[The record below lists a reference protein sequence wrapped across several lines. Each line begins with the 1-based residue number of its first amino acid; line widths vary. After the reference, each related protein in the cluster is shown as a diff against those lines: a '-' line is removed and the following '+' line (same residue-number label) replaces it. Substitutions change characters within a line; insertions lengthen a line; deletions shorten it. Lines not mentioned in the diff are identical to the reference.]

1 MKLTNSNYYGSKAN
15 LEYFSVSQYKDFL
28 DCPARALATAR
39 GEYKPQMT
47 EAMLIGSYIDSYFEG
62 SLEKFKNEHPEIFN
76 SRTGELKA
84 AYQKAN
90 SIIKR
95 CEADDLFMEYMT
107 GSKQVIMTAE
117 LFGVPFKIKM
127 DVYRKDERIVD
138 LKIVRSLERIMG
150 ISFIEHWGYDTQMA
164 VYSEVERIYTKRN
177 YNLPTYLAV
186 ATKEDTTDIDIIHIP
201 HWRREECLAD
211 VGKNMPRLI
220 AYKNGELEAPGCG
233 VCDYCKMNKKLKE
246 PTEFELVGLSNREIA
261 LMKGKVW

>member
-1 MKLTNSNYYGSKAN
+1 MKLTNSNYYGPKAN
-15 LEYFSVSQYKDFL
+15 KEYFSVSQYKDFL

-39 GEYKPQMT
+39 GEYKSPMT

-62 SLEKFKNEHPEIFN
+62 ELNKFKKEHPEIFN

-84 AYQKAN
+84 AYQRAN
-90 SIIKR
+90 DIIKR
-95 CEADDLFMEYMT
+95 CEADDLFMEYVT

-117 LFGVPFKIKM
+117 MFGAPWKIKM

-138 LKIVRSLERIMG
+138 LKIIRSLERIMG
-150 ISFIEHWGYDTQMA
+150 ISFIEFWGYDTQMA
-164 VYSEVERIYTKRN
+164 VYSEVERIFTKREN
-177 YNLPTYLAV
+177 NLSTYLAV

-220 AYKNGELEAPGCG
+220 AYKSGELEAPGCG
-233 VCDYCKMNKKLKE
+233 VCAYCKQNKKLKA
-246 PTEFELVGLSNREIA
+246 PTEFEYVGFSNKDLA
-261 LMKGKVW
+261 LMEGKIF

>member
-1 MKLTNSNYYGSKAN
+1 MRLTNSNYYGPKAN

-39 GEYKPQMT
+39 GEYKQPMT

-62 SLEKFKNEHPEIFN
+62 NLEQFKTEHPEIFN

-84 AYQKAN
+84 AYSKAN
-90 SIIKR
+90 DIIKR

-117 LFGVPFKIKM
+117 LFGAPWKIKM
-127 DVYRKDERIVD
+127 DVYRKNERIVD
-138 LKIVRSLERIMG
+138 LKIIRSLERIMG
-150 ISFIEHWGYDTQMA
+150 ISFIEHWGYDIQMA
-164 VYSEVERIYTKRN
+164 VYSEVERIYTKRED
-177 YNLPTYLAV
+177 NLPTYLAV
-186 ATKEDTTDIDIIHIP
+186 ATKEDTTDLDIIHIP

-220 AYKNGELEAPGCG
+220 AYKSGELEAPGCG
-233 VCDYCKMNKKLKE
+233 VCAYCKQNKKLKT
-246 PTEFELVGLSNREIA
+246 PTEFDMVGFSNKELA
-261 LMKGKVW
+261 LMEGKIF